1 MAALAEK
8 DSLNQRVRDVLLFDT
23 YGQRLT
29 EKQRMACDMILMRDF
44 SLAEAAES
52 LGVSRQ
58 GVHDL
63 VARAREH
70 MEDCESSFGLVSMRN
85 RLEAMRRALDEN
97 KSRLPEDFYRDFM
110 KLLEG

>member
-1 MAALAEK
+1 M
-8 DSLNQRVRDVLLFDT
+8 LLFDN

-29 EKQRMACDMILMRDF
+29 EKQRLACEMILMRDF
-44 SLAEAAES
+44 SLAEAAEA

-63 VARAREH
+63 VARALE
-70 MEDCESSFGLVSMRN
+70 EYEASFGLAALRR
-85 RLEAMRRALDEN
+85 RLEAMERELEEN
-97 KSRLPEDFYRDFM
+97 KSRLPEDFYINFK

>member
-8 DSLNQRVRDVLLFDT
+8 DSLNQRVRDVLLFDN

-29 EKQRMACDMILMRDF
+29 EKQRLACEMILMRDF
-44 SLAEAAES
+44 SLAEAAEALS
-52 LGVSRQ
+52 VSRQ

-70 MEDCESSFGLVSMRN
+70 MEEYETSFGLVALRR
-85 RLEAMRRALDEN
+85 RLEAMERELEEN
-97 KSRLPEDFYRDFM
+97 KSRLPGDFYISFK

>member
-1 MAALAEK
+1 MAALAER
-8 DSLNQRVRDVLLFDT
+8 DSLNQRVQDVLLFDN

-29 EKQRMACDMILMRDF
+29 EKQRLACEMILMRDF
-44 SLAEAAES
+44 SLAEAAEA

-70 MEDCESSFGLVSMRN
+70 MEEYETSFGLVALRR
-85 RLEAMRRALDEN
+85 RLEAMERELEEN
-97 KSRLPEDFYRDFM
+97 KSRLPEDFYINFK

>member
-1 MAALAEK
+1 MAEK
-8 DSLNQRVRDVLLFDT
+8 DSLNQRVQDVLLFDN

-29 EKQRMACDMILMRDF
+29 EKQRLACEMILMRDF

-70 MEDCESSFGLVSMRN
+70 MEEYESSFGLVALRR
-85 RLEAMRRALDEN
+85 RLEAMERELEEN
-97 KSRLPEDFYRDFM
+97 KSRLPEDFYINFK

>member
-1 MAALAEK
+1 MAEK
-8 DSLNQRVRDVLLFDT
+8 DSLNQRVRDVLLFDN

-29 EKQRMACDMILMRDF
+29 EKQSLACEMILMRDF
-44 SLAEAAES
+44 SLAEAAEA

-58 GVHDL
+58 GVYDL

-70 MEDCESSFGLVSMRN
+70 MEEYEASFGLVALRR
-85 RLEAMRRALDEN
+85 RLEAMERELEDN
-97 KSRLPEDFYRDFM
+97 KSRLPEDFYINFK

>member
-1 MAALAEK
+1 MAER
-8 DSLNQRVRDVLLFDT
+8 DSLNQRVRDVLLFDN

-29 EKQRMACDMILMRDF
+29 EKQRLACEMILMRDF
-44 SLAEAAES
+44 SLAEAAEAH
-52 LGVSRQ
+52 GVSRQ

-70 MEDCESSFGLVSMRN
+70 MEEYETSFGLAALRR
-85 RLEAMRRALDEN
+85 RLEAMERELEEN
-97 KSRLPEDFYRDFM
+97 KSRLPEDFYINFK

>member
-1 MAALAEK
+1 MAALAER
-8 DSLNQRVRDVLLFDT
+8 DSLNQRVRDVLLFDN
-23 YGQRLT
+23 YGP
-29 EKQRMACDMILMRDF
+29 
-44 SLAEAAES
+44 EA

-70 MEDCESSFGLVSMRN
+70 MEEYEASFGLAALRR
-85 RLEAMRRALDEN
+85 RLETMERELEEN
-97 KSRLPEDFYRDFM
+97 KSRLPEDFYINFK